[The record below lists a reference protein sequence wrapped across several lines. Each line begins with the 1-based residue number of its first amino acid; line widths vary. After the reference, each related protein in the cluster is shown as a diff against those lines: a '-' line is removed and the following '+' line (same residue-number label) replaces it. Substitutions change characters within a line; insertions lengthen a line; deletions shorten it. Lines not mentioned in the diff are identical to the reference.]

1 MSHELKNKNG
11 MTVNV
16 LALGGIIQRLT
27 ARDKDG
33 NYADVVLGF
42 DDASEY
48 SGPHPYFGALIGRF
62 GNRIAHGRFL
72 LDGQAFELARNH
84 GDNHLH
90 GGERG
95 FDKHVWDADVTGDSL
110 RLHHVSPDGDQGY
123 PGELHVTVTYTLG
136 DDDALQIDYHATTSK
151 PTIINLTSHPYFNL
165 AGRGSILDHEL
176 SVLAGRYTPVNSSL
190 VPTGAIEPV
199 DGTPFD
205 FRTATAIGDRIGA
218 ASQQL
223 EYAGGYD
230 HNFVLDGK
238 AGDLR
243 LVASVAEPASGRIME
258 VLTTEPGLQFYSGN
272 SIAAIEGKSGAL
284 YGPHAGFC
292 LETQHYPDSPNHPN
306 FPSTMLEPGAEYR
319 STTIY
324 RFSTINTGQ

>member
-1 MSHELKNKNG
+1 

>member
-1 MSHELKNKNG
+1 
-11 MTVNV
+11 
-16 LALGGIIQRLT
+16 
-27 ARDKDG
+27 
-33 NYADVVLGF
+33 
-42 DDASEY
+42 
-48 SGPHPYFGALIGRF
+48 
-62 GNRIAHGRFL
+62 L
-72 LDGQAFELARNH
+72 LDGQAFELARND

-95 FDKHVWDADVTGDSL
+95 FDKHVWDADVTGDGL